1 MALRLRDIIRRFHP
15 EGIPWPGSLVYDAVS
30 RTSIFTE
37 HYQMV
42 ADDVGRYCQRG
53 RVLDVGTGPGWLLL
67 ALQGSLP
74 NVEIVGV
81 DISAAMVRKARE
93 HMAEAGFSGLIVIKE
108 GAAAALPFADDS
120 FDAVVSTGSMH
131 HWKEPTAA
139 LNEIHRVLREG
150 CYALLYDPVQNMP
163 KAVAEDVRN
172 KFGRVR
178 LASLWLHSFEEP
190 FYSPEELE
198 QLARPTL
205 FGEGRT
211 HFVSALCCLVL
222 KKESCATAG

>member
-1 MALRLRDIIRRFHP
+1 MAQA
-15 EGIPWPGSLVYDAVS
+15 SY
-30 RTSIFTE
+30 
-37 HYQMV
+37 
-42 ADDVGRYCQRG
+42 
-53 RVLDVGTGPGWLLL
+53 
-67 ALQGSLP
+67 
-74 NVEIVGV
+74 
-81 DISAAMVRKARE
+81 
-93 HMAEAGFSGLIVIKE
+93 SGLIEVKE
-108 GAAAALPFADDS
+108 GAAAALPFPDGS

-139 LNEIHRVLREG
+139 LNEIHRVLKEG
-150 CYALLYDPVQNMP
+150 CYALIYDLVQNMP

-172 KFGRVR
+172 RFGRVR

-205 FGEGRT
+205 FREGRT

-222 KKESCATAG
+222 KKESSEAAG